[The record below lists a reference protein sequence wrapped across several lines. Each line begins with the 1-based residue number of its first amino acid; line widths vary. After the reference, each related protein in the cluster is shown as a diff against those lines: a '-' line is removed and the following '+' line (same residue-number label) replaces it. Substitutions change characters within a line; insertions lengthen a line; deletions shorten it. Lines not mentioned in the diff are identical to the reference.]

1 MNDLDHR
8 LDQILAR
15 VTSRDFLNGR
25 SVAGEIPFWIFDY
38 PPAAET
44 RVREHIGFLLNQLQK
59 KKPDLLVRHI
69 NLMVLMKD
77 ILESRGLLEKSYA
90 MHQAKGEDAVLKA
103 MRAPLDGEK
112 VAKAFFENARPGEAG
127 LILVSGVGSAY
138 PLIRTHNL
146 LNALHPH
153 MGNTPLSGVLSW
165 QIRRPVASSLRRT
178 DRQPILP
185 RIFAWLIDGSVTR

>member
-1 MNDLDHR
+1 MNDLDQR

-38 PPAAET
+38 PPDAEP
-44 RVREHIGFLLNQLQK
+44 RVREHIGFLLTQLQK
-59 KKPDLLVRHI
+59 KKPDLIVRHI
-69 NLMVLMKD
+69 NLMELMKD
-77 ILESRGLLEKSYA
+77 ILESRGLLEKSYT
-90 MHQAKGEDAVLKA
+90 MHLAKGDDAVLKA

-112 VAKAFFENARPGEAG
+112 VAKAFVDQARPGEAG

-153 MGNTPLSGVLSW
+153 MGNTPLVVFYPGKYDG
-165 QIRRPVASSLRRT
+165 QSLRLFGELT
-178 DRQPILP
+178 DNPYYRAFRL
-185 RIFAWLIDGSVTR
+185 AD